1 MALIINGER
10 VEDSLIREEARQ
22 LRPHYQQVAQDM
34 DPIEAE
40 MQLRDWSRE
49 NVIEKT
55 LLRQQALKDETPVAD
70 REIDAALRE
79 LTGQSGGQT
88 ACRTSDDGDEQLRVE
103 VELRLRV
110 DRLLARVTERVKPP
124 RHKEVAEY
132 YRKHRDEFQH
142 PELVGA
148 RHIVKNVDENCDE
161 AAARAAIGEIE
172 ARLKSGE
179 SFEELADGH
188 SDCPGDGGDL
198 GYFPRG
204 EMVPEFDDVV
214 FSLRPGETS
223 VIFRTLFGFHIA
235 QVYDRK
241 PAGVRSLEEVKE
253 EIGARL
259 LRAKRD
265 AVVEQYLDGLKAGA
279 RIETVPDGERA

>member
-10 VEDSLIREEARQ
+10 VEDSVIREEARQ

-55 LLRQQALKDETPVAD
+55 LLRQQALKDETPVD
-70 REIDAALRE
+70 EQEIDAALRE

-88 ACRTSDDGDEQLRVE
+88 ACRTSDGDEQLRAE
-103 VELRLRV
+103 VELRLRI
-110 DRLLARVTERVKPP
+110 DRLLALVTERVKSP
-124 RHKEVAEY
+124 RHKDVAEY
-132 YRKHRDEFQH
+132 YRKHRDEFRH

-148 RHIVKNVDENCDE
+148 RHIVKNVDENRDE
-161 AAARAAIGEIE
+161 AEARAAIGEIE
-172 ARLKSGE
+172 ARLKAGE
-179 SFEELADGH
+179 SFEELADCH
-188 SDCPGDGGDL
+188 SDCPGNGGDL

-223 VIFRTLFGFHIA
+223 AIFRTTFGFHIA

-241 PAGVRSLEEVKE
+241 PAGLRSLEEVKE

-279 RIETVPDGERA
+279 RIEIVPDGERA